1 MNKLLLPSLYVFVL
15 VYLDDILVYST
26 NCEDHLSHIK
36 QVFTR
41 LRQYNLYCKASKCT
55 FFQVEVDFLGYV
67 VTKGGFAISPSKVEA
82 IQSWPVPKS
91 RTQLRGFLGLSNYCR
106 KFVPDFS
113 EIVLPLTSLTS
124 DKVPFSWSQ
133 DAENAFH
140 TIKEMFI
147 STPVLLMP
155 DASKEFFLETDASD
169 FAVGAVLLQLGGMS
183 YYILLHISAR
193 STFLQK
199 KTTLFMIR
207 IFF

>member
-1 MNKLLLPSLYVFVL
+1 M
-15 VYLDDILVYST
+15 
-26 NCEDHLSHIK
+26 
-36 QVFTR
+36 
-41 LRQYNLYCKASKCT
+41 
-55 FFQVEVDFLGYV
+55 DFLGYV

-82 IQSWPVPKS
+82 IQSWPVHKS

-155 DASKEFFLETDASD
+155 DPSKEFFLETDASN

-183 YYILLHISAR
+183 YYILFHTSAR

-207 IFF
+207 SFFQSSKLLNIGADTLRVLNILSRSIHTTRTLYTLQKVEGSLRGMRWVNRTF